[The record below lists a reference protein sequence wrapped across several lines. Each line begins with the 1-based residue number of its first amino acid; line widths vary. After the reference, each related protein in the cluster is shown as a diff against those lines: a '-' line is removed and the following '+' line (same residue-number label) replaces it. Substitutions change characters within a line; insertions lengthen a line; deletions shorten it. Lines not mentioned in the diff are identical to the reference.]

1 MALIWVG
8 HALRSSIVRPAGG
21 LLHLIYKG
29 IGEMGQTVR
38 AQEAA
43 GARRTSGTPRSTDAA
58 GLPRR
63 LVPDRQITRSAVGY
77 FSDVAVDSRASFTR
91 SGPRAARR
99 VGHLLRPLGRRR
111 HLVGADRPGRRRIR
125 LVVPGP
131 AQDRRPRPPPR
142 RVGGGRREPG
152 HGLRRFGATDAA
164 KYAVSTDG
172 GQSWSMSR
180 FPDLRVPVRSPKDE
194 ALGPRPQ
201 QPALGIDGR
210 GTILFVFREAGT
222 DRILYRRSADGIS
235 WSVPA
240 ALPGIGAG
248 VARPYDVYDM
258 VTDRPAACP
267 SGRHRLPQRRAST
280 MALLH
285 LEWDGVRWG
294 SRR

>member
-1 MALIWVG
+1 
-8 HALRSSIVRPAGG
+8 
-21 LLHLIYKG
+21 
-29 IGEMGQTVR
+29 
-38 AQEAA
+38 
-43 GARRTSGTPRSTDAA
+43 
-58 GLPRR
+58 
-63 LVPDRQITRSAVGY
+63 
-77 FSDVAVDSRASFTR
+77 
-91 SGPRAARR
+91 
-99 VGHLLRPLGRRR
+99 
-111 HLVGADRPGRRRIR
+111 
-125 LVVPGP
+125 
-131 AQDRRPRPPPR
+131 
-142 RVGGGRREPG
+142 
-152 HGLRRFGATDAA
+152 
-164 KYAVSTDG
+164 
-172 GQSWSMSR
+172 MSR

-258 VTDRPAACP
+258 VTDSVGRVHLVVLPAPPAA
-267 SGRHRLPQRRAST
+267 AST